1 MANSAESHA
10 HEHHIVPTSTYFKTL
25 LALVAL
31 MALTVW
37 VAGFNLP
44 RIGPISGTVVNQ
56 VVALAIALVKAGLVV
71 TIFMGVKFG
80 TKLIKLWASL
90 GFIWVLLIFTILGDY
105 TTRKYEPAPSWD
117 KQVDSALPRVTP
129 EEPEM
134 PRANDLNVKIRN

>member
-1 MANSAESHA
+1 MANSDSHA

-25 LALVAL
+25 LALIFF
-31 MALTVW
+31 MGLTVW

-44 RIGPISGTVVNQ
+44 RIGPVSGTVVNQ
-56 VVALAIALVKAGLVV
+56 VVALAIALVKAFLVV

-105 TTRKYEPAPSWD
+105 TTRHFEPAPGWD
-117 KQVDSALPRVTP
+117 KQSDSALPRTTP

-134 PRANDLNVKIRN
+134 PAANDLNVKIRN